1 MVLSDLS
8 IKRPVICLVAS
19 IVVVLIGLLAFRKLP
34 VREYPNTDSPIV
46 SIDVSYRGA
55 SAEVIESKIV
65 EVIEKE
71 VSAIDGLKVIRSYS

>member
-19 IVVVLIGLLAFRKLP
+19 ILILLVGALAFKRLP

-46 SIDVSYRGA
+46 SVETTNLISRSSA
-55 SAEVIESKIV
+55 SCST
-65 EVIEKE
+65 
-71 VSAIDGLKVIRSYS
+71 SCL